1 MALLQVLQ
9 QAEAER
15 WRGTATPYD
24 PLLVHTTLPIILY
37 EYQRLDLRLKTVATS
52 GGRPKFS
59 ASGLG
64 KRGRRVPYE
73 LKLPRPDGGTG
84 ARLIPASRNGVQLPL
99 RDAPWEIPRPVD
111 IDMSAPD
118 ITERS
123 HFWLYAF
130 PLDLNCRH
138 AHGVATRSDW
148 TLDVT
153 YPGVDAE
160 EGWQYAQSFDDP
172 DEKWTGERPPQ
183 LERVLIGNGVVAAG
197 FGGSSSR
204 NASLSS
210 SIPGRFTLTWVR
222 RRRWVRIMRRRLDI
236 PPLPFLESDGS
247 MYHLDSDGILIPY
260 VEELQSDVDEN
271 GGRELGTMSSSFFSS
286 TQDYVGRARYLV
298 GNDSCNDEENNPVS
312 AIDTRR
318 TIAKL
323 ERATEELRNGILS
336 QWIAE
341 PRGP

>member
-1 MALLQVLQ
+1 MILLQVLQ

-84 ARLIPASRNGVQLPL
+84 AHLIPASRTGVQLPL
-99 RDAPWEIPRPVD
+99 RYAPWEIPRPVD
-111 IDMSAPD
+111 IDRSAPD
-118 ITERS
+118 NTERS

-130 PLDLNCRH
+130 PSDLNCKY
-138 AHGVATRSDW
+138 AHVATRSDW

-153 YPGVDAE
+153 HPGVDAE

-183 LERVLIGNGVVAAG
+183 LERMLTGNGVVAAG

-236 PPLPFLESDGS
+236 PPLPFLEPDGS
-247 MYHLDSDGILIPY
+247 MYHLDSDGTLIPY
-260 VEELQSDVDEN
+260 VEEHQSDVDEN
-271 GGRELGTMSSSFFSS
+271 GGRELGTMSSSFFTS
-286 TQDYVGRARYLV
+286 THDYVGRARYLV
-298 GNDSCNDEENNPVS
+298 GNDSCNDEENNLVS
-312 AIDTRR
+312 AIDARR

-341 PRGP
+341 PRDL